1 MGINRYNK
9 SMVADLVF
17 SAVFIVAGLYLA
29 MHYFLEFS
37 DPQLHW
43 DGIIPLTVCLFYYIF
58 L

>member
-1 MGINRYNK
+1 
-9 SMVADLVF
+9 MVADLVF